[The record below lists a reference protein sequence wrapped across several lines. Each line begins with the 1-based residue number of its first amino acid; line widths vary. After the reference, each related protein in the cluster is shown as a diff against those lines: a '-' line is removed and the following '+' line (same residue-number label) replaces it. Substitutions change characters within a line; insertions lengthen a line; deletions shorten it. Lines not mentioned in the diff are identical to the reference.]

1 MRSSIARAGRLAA
14 LVVVL
19 AGLVA
24 VPDAAR
30 AEGVTVET
38 IGPATPTETAIGQPL
53 AYPAGTARI
62 RAYRITLAPGAATS
76 LHRHEVPIF
85 AFVTAG
91 TLEVDYGTRGTR
103 RFAAGETFLEAVEWC
118 HKGRAVGDA
127 PAVLIAVYLEGGT
140 LRDNVPC
147 PE

>member
-1 MRSSIARAGRLAA
+1 MRSWIARAVALAPMLAA
-14 LVVVL
+14 VGAVL
-19 AGLVA
+19 GM
-24 VPDAAR
+24 AR

-91 TLEVDYGTRGTR
+91 TLEVDYGTRSTR

>member
-1 MRSSIARAGRLAA
+1 MNIRNTSMVAAIAA
-14 LVVVL
+14 LLGVV
-19 AGLVA
+19 GTISG
-24 VPDAAR
+24 AAR

-91 TLEVDYGTRGTR
+91 VLEVDYGTRGRR
-103 RFAAGETFLEAVEWC
+103 RFAAGVAFVEAVEWC